1 MPKKQQPLIR
11 KGDRK
16 QKTKQGLEIPVPDR
30 DGFLGNLDKAS
41 RTKKRPAVEPEESDQ
56 EQR

>member
-16 QKTKQGLEIPVPDR
+16 QKTKKGLEIPVPDQ
-30 DGFLGNLDKAS
+30 DDFLGTLDKAS
-41 RTKKRPAVEPEESDQ
+41 RTKKRSAVEREESDQ

>member
-1 MPKKQQPLIR
+1 MPKKQQPLVR
-11 KGDRK
+11 KGDK
-16 QKTKQGLEIPVPDR
+16 PQKTKRGLEIPTPDR
-30 DGFLGNLDKAS
+30 NDFFAGLDKAS

>member
-1 MPKKQQPLIR
+1 MPKKAQPLIR
-11 KGDRK
+11 KGDKK
-16 QKTKQGLEIPVPDR
+16 QKTKRGLEIPVPERKDVF
-30 DGFLGNLDKAS
+30 GGLDKAS